1 MWLIK
6 KKLPVLIK
14 KVLKILFGRK
24 FEIFSP
30 SEKKQFGKT
39 SQQKIFRLQ
48 EKKKLLCCRPSISIL
63 AEQPLNIWRLLRTTR
78 AAKRTFNSW
87 HAPVRSSATF
97 LPQPTRTAMKDNSVA
112 QQRPC
117 KTSAF
122 LQQSFVVH
130 STPRSYPVLLGNS
143 RREKRSSFHSLSRHF
158 WAGEKRVL
166 WARAVH
172 DAEGST

>member
-48 EKKKLLCCRPSISIL
+48 EEKKVTLL
-63 AEQPLNIWRLLRTTR
+63 Q
-78 AAKRTFNSW
+78 TFNIDFSGAASE
-87 HAPVRSSATF
+87 HLATTSDNQSSQENVQQLTRPRQEIGNLSPA
-97 LPQPTRTAMKDNSVA
+97 TRTAMKDNSVA

-158 WAGEKRVL
+158 QAVEKRVL
-166 WARAVH
+166 
-172 DAEGST
+172 